1 MYGLLQQ
8 QRLNAITVIYIDEA
22 VFTFNTFLTKAWS
35 SSYSNISVP
44 EAKINVRAHALVAG
58 VSEEVGLEGYL
69 IVLKAINTESYIE
82 FLRKLKQ
89 KYQHR
94 KLALF
99 IDNLMVHKAEGVN
112 KVYAE
117 LEMTPIFNVPYSP
130 QFNGIESYFSLL
142 KNEYKKLLLKYLVK
156 EQPFEVTNLIKQS
169 ID

>member
-1 MYGLLQQ
+1 MRLCSPSIPFS
-8 QRLNAITVIYIDEA
+8 QRPGPHPIQTYLC
-22 VFTFNTFLTKAWS
+22 
-35 SSYSNISVP
+35 

-99 IDNLMVHKAEGVN
+99 IDNLMVHKAEAVN